1 MKKNGNGGFVMAEVL
16 MTVMLLMIMGTL
28 LFSTASRSY
37 ARAERNAAKTQAR
50 LAAETAVQVFA
61 KKILRE
67 EPSEIIK
74 ELVSERGLPK
84 TDGVIWADTG
94 DEKPEAIEMTV
105 SSFWN
110 ADGSGLVLHAE
121 CSVGDQEESASMILK
136 RERLSVYTPSNAGRG
151 EDTEDEP

>member
-61 KKILRE
+61 KKIMRE

-110 ADGSGLVLHAE
+110 ADGSGLVLHAV

-151 EDTEDEP
+151 EETEDEP

>member
-105 SSFWN
+105 SSFFLISHRTFRMQN
-110 ADGSGLVLHAE
+110 QTGTVR
-121 CSVGDQEESASMILK
+121 IP
-136 RERLSVYTPSNAGRG
+136 ER
-151 EDTEDEP
+151 

>member
-61 KKILRE
+61 KKIMRE

-84 TDGVIWADTG
+84 TDGVIWADIG
-94 DEKPEAIEMTV
+94 DEEPEEVEVTV

-110 ADGSGLVLHAE
+110 VDGSGLVLHAE
-121 CSVGDQEESASMILK
+121 CSVENQKEGASVVVK
-136 RERLSVYTPSNAGRG
+136 RERLSVYTPSDADRK
-151 EDTEDEP
+151 EKTEDEP

>member
-16 MTVMLLMIMGTL
+16 MTVMLLMIIGTL
-28 LFSTASRSY
+28 LFSSASRSY
-37 ARAERNAAKTQAR
+37 ARAERNVAKTQAR
-50 LAAETAVQVFA
+50 LAAETAVQVLA
-61 KKILRE
+61 EKILRE
-67 EPSEIIK
+67 EPSELIE

-94 DEKPEAIEMTV
+94 DEELEAIEMTV

-121 CSVGDQEESASMILK
+121 CSVGNQKESASMILK
-136 RERLSVYTPSNAGRG
+136 RERLSVYTPSDADRK
-151 EDTEDEP
+151 EETEDEP

>member
-1 MKKNGNGGFVMAEVL
+1 MAGGVV
-16 MTVMLLMIMGTL
+16 TGMLLLIMGTL

-61 KKILRE
+61 KKIMRE

-84 TDGVIWADTG
+84 TDGVIWADIG
-94 DEKPEAIEMTV
+94 DEEPEEVEVTV

-110 ADGSGLVLHAE
+110 VDGSGLVLHAE
-121 CSVGDQEESASMILK
+121 CSVENQKEGASVVVK
-136 RERLSVYTPSNAGRG
+136 RERLSVYTPSDADRK
-151 EDTEDEP
+151 EKTEDEP

>member
-1 MKKNGNGGFVMAEVL
+1 MKKNGTGGFVMAEVL

-61 KKILRE
+61 KKIMRE
-67 EPSEIIK
+67 EPSEIIN
-74 ELVSERGLPK
+74 
-84 TDGVIWADTG
+84 
-94 DEKPEAIEMTV
+94 EKPEAIEMTV

-151 EDTEDEP
+151 EETEDEP

>member
-61 KKILRE
+61 KKIMRE

-84 TDGVIWADTG
+84 TDGVIWADIG
-94 DEKPEAIEMTV
+94 DEEPEEVEVTV

-110 ADGSGLVLHAE
+110 VDGSGRVRHAE
-121 CSVGDQEESASMILK
+121 CSVEKQKEGASVVVK
-136 RERLSVYTPSNAGRG
+136 RERLSVYTPSDADRK
-151 EDTEDEP
+151 EKTEDEP

>member
-84 TDGVIWADTG
+84 TDGVIWADIG
-94 DEKPEAIEMTV
+94 DEEPEEVEVTV

-110 ADGSGLVLHAE
+110 VDGSGLVLHAE
-121 CSVGDQEESASMILK
+121 CSVENQKEGASVVVK
-136 RERLSVYTPSNAGRG
+136 RERLSVYTPSDADRK
-151 EDTEDEP
+151 EKTEDEP

>member
-61 KKILRE
+61 KKIMRE

-110 ADGSGLVLHAE
+110 ADGSGPVLHAE

-136 RERLSVYTPSNAGRG
+136 RERLSVYTPSNAGR
-151 EDTEDEP
+151 EEETEDEP

>member
-1 MKKNGNGGFVMAEVL
+1 MPGQSGM
-16 MTVMLLMIMGTL
+16 
-28 LFSTASRSY
+28 
-37 ARAERNAAKTQAR
+37 AAKTQAR

-94 DEKPEAIEMTV
+94 DEKPG
-105 SSFWN
+105 
-110 ADGSGLVLHAE
+110 AD
-121 CSVGDQEESASMILK
+121 
-136 RERLSVYTPSNAGRG
+136 
-151 EDTEDEP
+151 